1 MPSVKITSS
10 TGGAF
15 DCYVALPAG
24 DAAVPAVVIAS
35 AVHGVEIG
43 RASCRERV

>member
-1 MPSVKITSS
+1 MPAQTIKITSS

-24 DAAVPAVVIAS
+24 AEAT
-35 AVHGVEIG
+35 
-43 RASCRERV
+43 CRRW